1 MGAHS
6 LPSALESQGLPEWNR
21 GFLRETLGLCETDS
35 NQGTWRDC
43 LPHPVSHIAAV
54 TKYHK
59 LSGLKYKLQLCSQKS
74 KMSLTGL
81 NC

>member
-54 TKYHK
+54 TNW
-59 LSGLKYKLQLCSQKS
+59 L
-74 KMSLTGL
+74 
-81 NC
+81 